1 MNDRILRLRDVINL
15 TGLSRSTIYAEI
27 AKTSFPR
34 QVQLT
39 GSRSVGWHASDIS
52 RWIETRQSQ
61 ATPPRHP

>member
-1 MNDRILRLRDVINL
+1 MTDRILRLRDVINV

-39 GSRSVGWHASDIS
+39 GSRSVGWHERDIAQWIQS
-52 RWIETRQSQ
+52 RLSTAAAQQ
-61 ATPPRHP
+61 

>member
-1 MNDRILRLRDVINL
+1 MTDRILRLRDVINV

-39 GSRSVGWHASDIS
+39 GSRSVGWREGDIIQWIRSRQPQSSD
-52 RWIETRQSQ
+52 
-61 ATPPRHP
+61 H